1 MKNIRIKI
9 FDEKKELRIYLYIC
23 IFIDK
28 MTYVLIIASILLVL
42 IGLVGAIVPGI
53 AGPPFSFLGVLAL
66 SFVDEVN
73 HSTEFLVIMG
83 ILGVAIFVLDY
94 VVPIWGTKTLGGTK
108 AGTRGSTIGLI
119 LGLLST
125 IVFPVGFIAIL
136 LGPFIG
142 AYIGEKNA
150 GTEDHLAWRSAFGS
164 FLGFLAGTFI
174 KVIYAIVCIFYI
186 IKDLIGLI

>member
-1 MKNIRIKI
+1 MFIFAFFVRI
-9 FDEKKELRIYLYIC
+9 
-23 IFIDK
+23 
-28 MTYVLIIASILLVL
+28 MTYLLIIVALVL
-42 IGLVGAIVPGI
+42 ALVGLVGAIVPGI
-53 AGPPFSFLGVLAL
+53 AGPPFSFLAVLTL
-66 SFVDEVN
+66 SFVEGVN

-83 ILGVAIFVLDY
+83 VLGAVIFVLDY

-119 LGLLST
+119 LGLLVT
-125 IVFPVGFIAIL
+125 LVFPIGFIAVL

-142 AYIGEKNA
+142 AYIGEKYS
-150 GTEDHLAWRSAFGS
+150 GTDDKLAWRSALGS

-174 KVIYAIVCIFYI
+174 KVVYAIVCIFYI

>member
-1 MKNIRIKI
+1 MKRNAIVII
-9 FDEKKELRIYLYIC
+9 AYLC
-23 IFIDK
+23 NLLLV
-28 MTYVLIIASILLVL
+28 MTYILIIVSILLVL

-66 SFVDEVN
+66 SFVEGVN
-73 HSTEFLVIMG
+73 HSTEFLVVMG
-83 ILGVAIFVLDY
+83 ILGAVIFLLDY
-94 VVPIWGTKTLGGTK
+94 LVPIWGTKTLGGTK

-119 LGLLST
+119 LGLLIT
-125 IVFPVGFIAIL
+125 IVFPIGFIAVL
-136 LGPFIG
+136 LGPFVG

-150 GTEDHLAWRSAFGS
+150 GSDDRLAWRSAFGS

-174 KVIYAIVCIFYI
+174 KVIYAIVCIFFV